1 MLIVTSPE
9 ASYVNG
15 GGVRFYD
22 SSQFSSTGGTQ
33 SITAT
38 SMPNAAGGRV
48 VNLSGL
54 LSNISGGD
62 GSATVTVPSELAASS
77 RQNLPVKAISSDGM
91 NRSASAHINS
101 RKITVSFQN
110 NVGINSIDFTGCQY
124 LAG

>member
-15 GGVRFYD
+15 GGRFYD
-22 SSQFSSTGGTQ
+22 SSQFSSTGGIQ

-38 SMPNAAGGRV
+38 SVPNPTGGRV
-48 VNLSGL
+48 VTLSGMV
-54 LSNISGGD
+54 NVSGSD
-62 GSATVTVPSELAASS
+62 GSVTVTVPSELAASS

-101 RKITVSFQN
+101 RNITVSFQN

-124 LAG
+124 LAE